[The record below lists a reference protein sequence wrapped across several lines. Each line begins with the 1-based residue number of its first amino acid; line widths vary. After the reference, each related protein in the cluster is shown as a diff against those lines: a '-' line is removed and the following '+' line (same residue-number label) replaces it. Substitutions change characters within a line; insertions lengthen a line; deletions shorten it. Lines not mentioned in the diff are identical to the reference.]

1 MDKITYIGEHLW
13 VGTLG
18 NSFVFLSLIAAMVS
32 TVAYY
37 FYSKEELTSHWKNF
51 ARISFSIHSVA
62 VIGIAATLFYMLFN
76 HMYEYSYVWQHSSNS
91 MPMQYIMSC
100 FWEGQEGSFLLWTF
114 WNVVL
119 GTILR
124 RTIDSKWEAP
134 TMAVFSLVQVFLAS
148 MLLGVMLGDFSLG
161 TNPFILL
168 RENPDFANMP
178 FIQMPEYLAKLDGRG
193 LNPLLMNY
201 WMTIHP
207 PTLFLGFASTLPPFA
222 FALAGLW
229 KRDFTS
235 WQKPA
240 LTWTFFSIMILGT
253 GILMGG
259 AWAYEALSFG
269 GFWAWDPVENSSLV
283 PWIVIV
289 GAGHVMIINKN
300 KGGSLFM
307 THLLAISSFLLVLYS
322 TFLTRSGILGE
333 SSVHAFT
340 DLGMQGQLVIYVIT
354 FIFICVALLIH
365 DKLIRV
371 SYIMFSILLFVAS
384 VLYGYKK
391 ALLLG
396 WLGISTGV
404 TVFSYMKYFPKE
416 EEEESLYSREFWM
429 FIGALV
435 LMLSALIIT
444 YFTSIPVLN
453 KLFTLDKAPVKI
465 PEYNLW
471 QVPFAIVTLI
481 LVAITQFFKYKKT
494 DTKVFFKQFRLSL
507 LLAVVF
513 GLTCTIP
520 LYFLKD
526 YSGAKNIEK
535 WNLISYSL
543 LFMAG
548 LFAVFANTEYAL
560 RVLKGK
566 IRHAGSSIAHI
577 GFAMILIGALIST
590 SKKQTISQNT
600 SKKSVEGLGNDFNS
614 KKSLLLTKGDT
625 LPLGKYMVTYTGKKR
640 VGIDVFFHMDYFERD
655 KAGNVLKDEKGKAVK
670 AFELDPMVQDNPK
683 MGKASNPDTKHYLD
697 HDIYTHVTY
706 ADLSDTKDVKKDAYK
721 EPTNFIGHMGD
732 TIFADNA
739 IILIDSITTNL
750 NEEQFAQ
757 SDSELV
763 VTAVLKATD
772 INGKIYRATPK
783 YILKNSMI
791 MPDQFEL
798 QELGLKF
805 IFWKINPNEGSIEIQ
820 MSEKISNSKDFVV
833 LEAYMFPYINVL
845 WLGSIIMIIGTVIA
859 IRERRRVNSIKKHT
873 A

>member
-1 MDKITYIGEHLW
+1 MEKIAYIGEHLW
-13 VGTLG
+13 VGTVG
-18 NSFVFLSLIAAMVS
+18 NAFVYLSLVSALVS
-32 TVAYY
+32 TLGYY
-37 FYSKEELTSHWKNF
+37 FYSKEELGGEWKRF
-51 ARISFSIHSVA
+51 ARRSFLVHSIS

-76 HMYEYSYVWQHSSNS
+76 HLYEYSYVWQHSNNS
-91 MPMQYIMSC
+91 MPMEYIMSC

-119 GTILR
+119 GNILY
-124 RTIDSKWEAP
+124 RTIDQKWEAP

-148 MLLGVMLGDFSLG
+148 MLLGITINDFSLG

-168 RENPDFANMP
+168 RENPDFANLP
-178 FIQMPEYLAKLDGRG
+178 FVQNPNYLAKLDGRG

-283 PWIVIV
+283 PWLLIVA
-289 GAGHVMIINKN
+289 AGHVMIINRN

-307 THLLAISSFLLVLYS
+307 THLLSISAFLLVLYS
-322 TFLTRSGILGE
+322 TFLTRSGILGN

-340 DLGMQGQLVIYVIT
+340 DLGMQGQLVIYVIS
-354 FIFICVALLIH
+354 FIFICVALLVH
-365 DKLIRV
+365 DKLLRTAYVVGSLFLLAIAV
-371 SYIMFSILLFVAS
+371 IYGHKTAILLSWLAASVVITVYSYIQ
-384 VLYGYKK
+384 
-391 ALLLG
+391 
-396 WLGISTGV
+396 
-404 TVFSYMKYFPKE
+404 YFPKE

-429 FIGALV
+429 FIGSLV
-435 LMLSALIIT
+435 LLLSSLIIT

-453 KLFTLDKAPVKI
+453 KLFGLDKAPVKI
-465 PEYNLW
+465 PEYNVW
-471 QVPFAIVTLI
+471 QIPFAIITLLLI
-481 LVAITQFFKYKKT
+481 AVTQFLKYKKT
-494 DTKVFFKQFRLSL
+494 DARTFFRQFRWSL
-507 LLAVVF
+507 LLSLVF
-513 GLTCTIP
+513 GLSCVIP

-526 YSGAKNIEK
+526 YSLAKTAHK
-535 WNLISYSL
+535 WNLISYAL
-543 LFMAG
+543 LFIAG
-548 LFAVFANTEYAL
+548 LFAIIANGEYAL

-566 IRHAGSSIAHI
+566 IRRAGASIAHI
-577 GFAMILIGALIST
+577 GFALILVGALIST

-600 SKKSVEGLGNDFNS
+600 SRKSVEGLGQDFNA

-640 VGIDVFFHMDYFERD
+640 EGIDVYFNMDYFERD
-655 KAGNVLKDEKGKAVK
+655 AQGAMKRDGNGNPVK
-670 AFELDPMVQDNPK
+670 AFDLSPMVQDNPK
-683 MGKASNPDTKHYLD
+683 MGKASNPDTKHFLD
-697 HDIYTHVTY
+697 HDIYTHITY
-706 ADLSDTKDVKKDAYK
+706 ADLSDEKDLKKDAYK

-732 TIFADNA
+732 TIFAENA
-739 IILIDSITTNL
+739 IIRIDSITTNL
-750 NEEQFAQ
+750 NEEEFARN
-757 SDSELV
+757 DSLLI

-772 INGKIYRATPK
+772 INGNVYRATPR
-783 YILKNSMI
+783 YLLRNSMI

-798 QELGLKF
+798 PELGLKF
-805 IFWKINPNEGSIEIQ
+805 VFWKINPSEGSVEIQ
-820 MSEKISNSKDFVV
+820 ISEKVSNSKDFVV
-833 LEAYMFPYINVL
+833 LEAYMFPYINLL
-845 WLGSIIMIIGTVIA
+845 WLGCVVMVIGTVIA
-859 IRERRRVNSIKKHT
+859 ILERRRVNRLSKH
-873 A
+873 AA